1 MNILKLLQSSDSEG
15 NARKYSAEKL
25 AILIGCPPAAVL
37 TSLGFV
43 PSVPL
48 HYLCSMLGLVIFG
61 IILISESTP
70 KRAFMATGIFGT
82 ICHSLALGWIMNVMT
97 TFGEMPALLAGVIIV
112 LFGMYLTLLPAL
124 GSWAAARLVP
134 NNLFLRHLVLIPVF
148 WSMSDV
154 FYAWFLSGFPWDWL
168 CYTQTDSL
176 LSGFAPLLGGEGV
189 TLLLLIITMSV
200 SLSLAKRNPVFL
212 TAGIFIVTLAFVV
225 RDLSFVTPLNPVK
238 TTLIQG
244 NIKTETK
251 WRPENVIPII
261 ETYYSLSA
269 EAIDTDIMVWPE
281 SAVPAFENDL
291 ENPERGLH
299 IISELHRY
307 MKNHGVGFIT
317 GIQYYE
323 NSPLGF
329 EDPEATHGLRFYNSM
344 IAMGVTD
351 AQGRADYELLNHN
364 RYQKKHLVPVGEFIP
379 YQIRQLTRSLG
390 PIFNMP
396 MNSFNPGSP
405 EQQNIEV
412 RGLNAASAICYE
424 IIFGNELREQIK
436 PHTNFIVTLSN
447 DGWFTGTQGPI
458 QHLNIAR
465 MRAMEFQKP
474 VLRATNNGISA
485 IIDRNGDILGS
496 LGENVAG
503 HLSGIMTPNQGL
515 TPFARYGRL
524 PLYLIYVLSL
534 VFCLARVIN
543 LLRLASTEKMRL
555 RAAKDNPES
564 ATSLSRESRDAV
576 PDSGNSGKPL
586 RQLEM
591 MLKRFTNSDK

>member
-1 MNILKLLQSSDSEG
+1 MNILKLFHSGDGEG
-15 NARKYSAEKL
+15 NSRKYSAEKL
-25 AILIGCPPAAVL
+25 ALIIGCPPAAVL
-37 TSLGFV
+37 TSMGFV
-43 PSVPL
+43 PFVPL
-48 HYLCSMLGLVIFG
+48 HYLCSMLGLAIFG
-61 IILISESTP
+61 ITLVFQSTP
-70 KRAFMATGIFGT
+70 KRAFLATGIFGT
-82 ICHSLALGWIMNVMT
+82 ICHSLSLGWIMNVMT
-97 TFGEMPALLAGVIIV
+97 TFGEMPVLLAGGIIV

-124 GSWAAARLVP
+124 GVYAAVRLVP
-134 NNLFLRHLVLIPVF
+134 SNLFLRHLVLIPVF

-168 CYTQTDSL
+168 CYTQTDSIL
-176 LSGFAPLLGGEGV
+176 ASFAPLLGGEGV
-189 TLLLLIITMSV
+189 TLLLLILTMSI
-200 SLSLAKRNPVFL
+200 SLSVAKRNPVFL
-212 TAGIFIVTLAFVV
+212 TAGIFIVVAAFVI
-225 RDLSFVTPLNPVK
+225 RDLSFTIPLNPVK

-261 ETYYSLSA
+261 ETYYSLSE

-291 ENPERGLH
+291 ENPEHGLH
-299 IISELHRY
+299 IISEMHRY

-329 EDPEATHGLRFYNSM
+329 EDPEASHGLKFYNAM
-344 IAMGVTD
+344 VAMGVMD
-351 AQGRADYELLNHN
+351 ARGTTDYELLHHN

-379 YQIRQLTRSLG
+379 YQVRQLAKSLG

-396 MNSFNPGSP
+396 MNSFSPGAP

-447 DGWFTGTQGPI
+447 DGWFTGTQGPV

-485 IIDRNGDILGS
+485 IIDRNGSIQNT
-496 LGENVAG
+496 LGENIAG

-524 PLYLIYVLSL
+524 PLYLIYILTS
-534 VFCLARVIN
+534 VFCLARLTN
-543 LLRLASTEKMRL
+543 LLRLAGTAKIL
-555 RAAKDNPES
+555 RKTPEDNPDS
-564 ATSLSRESRDAV
+564 STTS
-576 PDSGNSGKPL
+576 SGKSQDSVRPSGTRKAL

-591 MLKRFTNSDK
+591 MLRRLTNSDR